1 MYLSSKQHD
10 QLQIIVSGFEIPF
23 RSHIADVLLGIYST
37 ESSFTSDVNTRTL
50 PTIRNQNYQ
59 VVNSEL
65 GKIKS
70 APQVFYRY
78 LVNSKN
84 AMNNGVVEQEIDVPN
99 VTTLIALTIIFKE
112 HFSSLLLNFRD
123 ENTYL
128 TQALRY
134 KYVRNKLDHRGCKT
148 LETLDM
154 TISLDFVSNALFCL
168 SNNAAL
174 FWDKTFNDISKEV
187 VALQTSIIEIPIPI
201 HNIPEMPFPDMK
213 IVCREKEIAE
223 IKEFVYGRPGALRKQ
238 ASCVLFG
245 YGGVGK
251 TALVLE
257 AIKQIVQDL
266 QDNTTVNQYSPE
278 FILFFTAKE
287 EALSFSKTTG
297 KIQNIPNRNSFKT
310 ADELIS
316 NICNAL
322 SISSFAG
329 YTKSGLIVVDNL
341 ETLPTDERKKV
352 EDFINYNS
360 PQQIQYIVTSRN
372 EENYELRK
380 KLAGFE
386 DNISG
391 GDFIEQYL
399 SENDYSLQLSEIEI
413 QTLLQIA
420 MGNTLVLVLCLRR
433 LGLNLTTINSISTD
447 MTSRT
452 TVAKLKNEISV
463 IPANGFEIISEYMF
477 KNSFQE
483 LQEILLEEK
492 AVLATI
498 LKIFAVYP
506 ADTIDLYTISMLSK
520 QPYLTIDHIIELLC
534 RYLIIEKIGDA
545 YKLNQFAEKYI
556 IQLFLPDSETYEG
569 IQTEVLI
576 STHKIQ
582 DELKR
587 LQYDI
592 DNNTSLKHIIND
604 WNVLADGDKIA
615 VAKAYK
621 IYGDVNRDCNNGSKF
636 HITASLTNAIKQ
648 ITELEQTTMH
658 PYIKFQKARI
668 LQLIDSTNLIK
679 EDFFDRIVQS
689 YNDTIWTIKTNPIY
703 SSIKATKSYASVLWK
718 YGILLSD
725 KTDSE
730 SLQFSIRYLE
740 ESRIVFEQL
749 NKPCDEY
756 YQCLILLGNTYLSY
770 YLINRAENLEYL
782 RKSRQTSNKLIQEKD
797 NYFGKTKNQARLL
810 KDKLIQYGKY

>member
-154 TISLDFVSNALFCL
+154 TISLDFVSNSLLCL
-168 SNNAAL
+168 SNNTAL
-174 FWDKTFNDISKEV
+174 FWDKSFNDISKEV

-452 TVAKLKNEISV
+452 TVAKLKKEISV

-506 ADTIDLYTISMLSK
+506 AAGNDL
-520 QPYLTIDHIIELLC
+520 
-534 RYLIIEKIGDA
+534 R
-545 YKLNQFAEKYI
+545 
-556 IQLFLPDSETYEG
+556 
-569 IQTEVLI
+569 
-576 STHKIQ
+576 
-582 DELKR
+582 
-587 LQYDI
+587 
-592 DNNTSLKHIIND
+592 
-604 WNVLADGDKIA
+604 
-615 VAKAYK
+615 
-621 IYGDVNRDCNNGSKF
+621 
-636 HITASLTNAIKQ
+636 
-648 ITELEQTTMH
+648 
-658 PYIKFQKARI
+658 
-668 LQLIDSTNLIK
+668 
-679 EDFFDRIVQS
+679 
-689 YNDTIWTIKTNPIY
+689 
-703 SSIKATKSYASVLWK
+703 
-718 YGILLSD
+718 
-725 KTDSE
+725 
-730 SLQFSIRYLE
+730 QFS
-740 ESRIVFEQL
+740 
-749 NKPCDEY
+749 
-756 YQCLILLGNTYLSY
+756 
-770 YLINRAENLEYL
+770 
-782 RKSRQTSNKLIQEKD
+782 
-797 NYFGKTKNQARLL
+797 
-810 KDKLIQYGKY
+810 

>member
-154 TISLDFVSNALFCL
+154 TISLDFVSNSLLCL

>member
-37 ESSFTSDVNTRTL
+37 ESSFISDVNTRTL

-154 TISLDFVSNALFCL
+154 TISLDFVSNSLLCL

-174 FWDKTFNDISKEV
+174 FWDKSFNDISKEV

>member
-154 TISLDFVSNALFCL
+154 TISLDFVSNSLLCL

-174 FWDKTFNDISKEV
+174 FWDKSFNDISKEV

-782 RKSRQTSNKLIQEKD
+782 RKSRQTSNKLILEKD